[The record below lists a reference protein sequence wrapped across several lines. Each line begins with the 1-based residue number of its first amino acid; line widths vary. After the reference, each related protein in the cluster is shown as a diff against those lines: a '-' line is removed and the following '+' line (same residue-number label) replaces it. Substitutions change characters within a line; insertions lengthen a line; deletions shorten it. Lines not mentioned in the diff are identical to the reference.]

1 MAQDPPAVLARG
13 EKALC
18 IFFFFFLFFSGISQA
33 LPDLTNHVRRGRNYG
48 TYVALCSCQAIAGRF
63 FNTAFA
69 SYTCLLK
76 ATLIKNSVHKFRPR
90 VSRASCRG
98 LCHAVVQLC
107 ALGVRI
113 HDAMTAIAASREQ
126 PPHGP
131 RFPQAAG
138 RRRQGAPLSQATYVA
153 PRCRNVTCC
162 PLARCS
168 PLFPLC
174 VARSG
179 NPVVSICELRSCSS
193 FERMLGTPKYA
204 PEGYYKTAGKTA
216 AALA

>member
-13 EKALC
+13 EKALR
-18 IFFFFFLFFSGISQA
+18 IFLSFLFFSFLFRD
-33 LPDLTNHVRRGRNYG
+33 LPSAPRPYKPRSPWAELWNVQ
-48 TYVALCSCQAIAGRF
+48 YVALCSCQAIAGRF

-69 SYTCLLK
+69 RYTCLLK

-113 HDAMTAIAASREQ
+113 HDAMTPFAASREQ
-126 PPHGP
+126 PPRGP
-131 RFPQAAG
+131 RVPQAAG

-162 PLARCS
+162 PLRDVRRC
-168 PLFPLC
+168 FHC
-174 VARSG
+174 V
-179 NPVVSICELRSCSS
+179 
-193 FERMLGTPKYA
+193 
-204 PEGYYKTAGKTA
+204 
-216 AALA
+216 